1 MRPTELDFR
10 SPKEKTPD
18 AGYPVVTFD
27 GRRLAFKGYNSKSN
41 FAQSRRFTQYD
52 VEAKKTGYR
61 VGPGT
66 YNNNGQAIG
75 RSKSK
80 GGPVYKKFH
89 GGKDVS
95 NNGYFF
101 YGNQLVFEPA
111 FVLKSRSSKTDR
123 ECAVDTSQLLTRPH
137 TTASFY
143 KENLGSK
150 RSSKSTRPVSAKSP
164 KKSKF
169 YMYS

>member
-1 MRPTELDFR
+1 MRPTELNFR

-18 AGYPVVTFD
+18 PGYPVVTFD
-27 GRRLAFKGYNSKSN
+27 GRKLSFKPSN
-41 FAQSRRFTQYD
+41 MKGNFSQGKRFMQYD

-66 YNNNGQAIG
+66 YNNLAEEVG

-80 GGPVYKKFH
+80 GAPVYKEYH

-95 NNGYFF
+95 NNGYFY
-101 YGNQLVFEPA
+101 YGNHLVFEPA
-111 FVLKSRSSKTDR
+111 FVMKSRSTKNNI
-123 ECAVDTSQLLTRPH
+123 EIGVDASQLLTRPN
-137 TTASFY
+137 TTSSFY
-143 KENLGSK
+143 KDHHSK

-164 KKSKF
+164 
-169 YMYS
+169 YMTRVRNM